1 MYLFGGGFSRLTQVV
16 KRPKSTLVRL
26 KMIPRW
32 HTALKCAIIAIKC
45 VVTIDFRSH
54 RGHSLEMS
62 NSVYLVSD
70 SERFYVFYAPV
81 FCVSTPQR

>member
-1 MYLFGGGFSRLTQVV
+1 
-16 KRPKSTLVRL
+16 
-26 KMIPRW
+26 MIPRW
-32 HTALKCAIIAIKC
+32 QTAHLIAIKC

-54 RGHSLEMS
+54 RRHLLEMS

-81 FCVSTPQR
+81 LCVSPPQREFEQIKIGTRSRSGE